1 MLKTLITPRKR
12 TYTLTI
18 PPHYVG
24 RRLELLLYASDEL
37 SKNRK
42 PTKKKPSD
50 FFGTLSVTE
59 GEQFQEYITNSRAEW
74 ERNT

>member
-1 MLKTLITPRKR
+1 MLKKLITPRKS

-18 PPHYVG
+18 PTHYVG

-37 SKNRK
+37 SRSRK

-59 GEQFQEYITNSRAEW
+59 GEQFQEYVAR
-74 ERNT
+74 